1 MLCAG
6 LMLALV
12 VVSVAGMAVDDRTV
26 LGVSTWLK
34 PFKFAVSFV
43 VYTVT
48 VAWMIS
54 LLTRARRLAWWAG
67 AVVAVFGALEVALIA
82 TQSARGRRSHFNN
95 TTPLDE
101 RIWTA
106 MGVTIG
112 VFYVAT
118 LVIAILLLIQR
129 LGDAPTTWALRLGLV
144 ISMVG
149 MALGFLMLMPTAQQL
164 ADGSGDIIGAHA
176 VGVPDGGPGLPVT
189 GWSTEGGDLRIPHFV
204 GLHALQALPLLAF
217 ALAALSNRFP
227 RLGDA
232 RVRLRLVLVAA
243 AGYAGLIALVTWQ
256 ALRAQPLLAPD
267 AATLVAAGLL
277 VAVTAVAATRALRIG
292 SRDAHRMVRADP
304 MPDATPDAQPIR
316 IG

>member
-1 MLCAG
+1 
-6 LMLALV
+6 MLALA
-12 VVSVAGMAVDDRTV
+12 VVSLAGMVVDDRTV

-34 PFKFAVSFV
+34 PFKFAVSFL
-43 VYTVT
+43 VYAVT
-48 VAWMIS
+48 MAWMIS
-54 LLTRARRLAWWAG
+54 LLTRARRLGWWAG
-67 AVVAVFGALEVALIA
+67 AVVAVFGGLEVALIA

-95 TTPLDE
+95 TTALDE

-149 MALGFLMLMPTAQQL
+149 VALGVLLVFPTAQHL
-164 ADGSGDIIGAHA
+164 AAGSGDIMGAHA
-176 VGVPDGGPGLPVT
+176 VGVSDGGPGLPLT
-189 GWSTEGGDLRIPHFV
+189 GWSTQGGDLRIPHFV

-217 ALAALSNRFP
+217 ALGALSNRFP
-227 RLGDA
+227 RLRDA
-232 RVRLRLVLVAA
+232 GVRLRLVLVAA
-243 AGYAGLIALVTWQ
+243 AGYAGLIGLVTWQ

-267 AATLVAAGLL
+267 ATTLVGVGLL
-277 VAVTAVAATRALRIG
+277 AAVTAVAGAVALRVG
-292 SRDAHRMVRADP
+292 SRDADRRVRTDRSPDP
-304 MPDATPDAQPIR
+304 QPIR

>member
-6 LMLALV
+6 LLLTLA

-227 RLGDA
+227 RLGDV
-232 RVRLRLVLVAA
+232 RVRLHLVLVAA

-277 VAVTAVAATRALRIG
+277 VAVTAVAATRALRVG
-292 SRDAHRMVRADP
+292 SRDAHRTVRADP
-304 MPDATPDAQPIR
+304 TPDATPDAQPIR

>member
-6 LMLALV
+6 LMLTLA

-189 GWSTEGGDLRIPHFV
+189 GWSTEGGDLRIPHFI

-227 RLGDA
+227 RLGDV
-232 RVRLRLVLVAA
+232 RVRLHLVLVAA

-277 VAVTAVAATRALRIG
+277 VAVTAVAATRALRVG
-292 SRDAHRMVRADP
+292 SRDAHRTVRADP
-304 MPDATPDAQPIR
+304 TPDATPDAQPIR

>member
-6 LMLALV
+6 LMLTLA

-67 AVVAVFGALEVALIA
+67 AVVAVFSALEVALIA

-227 RLGDA
+227 RLGDV
-232 RVRLRLVLVAA
+232 RVRLHLVLVAA

-277 VAVTAVAATRALRIG
+277 VAVTAVAATRALRVG
-292 SRDAHRMVRADP
+292 SRDAHRTVRADP
-304 MPDATPDAQPIR
+304 TPDATPDAQPIR

>member
-6 LMLALV
+6 LMLTLA

-227 RLGDA
+227 RLGDV
-232 RVRLRLVLVAA
+232 RVRLHLVLVAA

-277 VAVTAVAATRALRIG
+277 VAVTAVAATRALRVG
-292 SRDAHRMVRADP
+292 SRDAHRTVRADP
-304 MPDATPDAQPIR
+304 TPDATPDAQPIR

>member
-1 MLCAG
+1 
-6 LMLALV
+6 
-12 VVSVAGMAVDDRTV
+12 
-26 LGVSTWLK
+26 
-34 PFKFAVSFV
+34 VSFV

-227 RLGDA
+227 RLGDV
-232 RVRLRLVLVAA
+232 RVRLHLVLVAA

-277 VAVTAVAATRALRIG
+277 VAVTAVAATRALRVG
-292 SRDAHRMVRADP
+292 SRDAHRTVRADP
-304 MPDATPDAQPIR
+304 TPDATPDAQPIR

>member
-6 LMLALV
+6 LMLTLA

-227 RLGDA
+227 RLGDV
-232 RVRLRLVLVAA
+232 RVRLHLVLVAA

-277 VAVTAVAATRALRIG
+277 VAVTAVAATRALRVG
-292 SRDAHRMVRADP
+292 SRDAHRTVRADP
-304 MPDATPDAQPIR
+304 TPDATPDAQPTR

>member
-6 LMLALV
+6 LMLTLA

-149 MALGFLMLMPTAQQL
+149 MALGFLMLTPTAQQL

-227 RLGDA
+227 RLGDV
-232 RVRLRLVLVAA
+232 RVRLHLVLVAA

-277 VAVTAVAATRALRIG
+277 VAVTAVAATRALRVG
-292 SRDAHRMVRADP
+292 SRDAHRTVRADP
-304 MPDATPDAQPIR
+304 TPDATPDAQPIR

>member
-6 LMLALV
+6 LLLTLA

-149 MALGFLMLMPTAQQL
+149 MALGFLMLTPTAQQL

-227 RLGDA
+227 RLGDV
-232 RVRLRLVLVAA
+232 RVRLHLVLVAA

-277 VAVTAVAATRALRIG
+277 VAVTAVAATRALRVG
-292 SRDAHRMVRADP
+292 SRDAHRTVRADP
-304 MPDATPDAQPIR
+304 TPDATPDAQPIR

>member
-6 LMLALV
+6 LMLTLA

-144 ISMVG
+144 VSMVG

-227 RLGDA
+227 RLGDV
-232 RVRLRLVLVAA
+232 RVRLHLVLVAA

-277 VAVTAVAATRALRIG
+277 VAVTAVAATRALRVG
-292 SRDAHRMVRADP
+292 SRDAHRTVRADP
-304 MPDATPDAQPIR
+304 TPDATPDAQPIR

>member
-6 LMLALV
+6 LLLTLA

-43 VYTVT
+43 GYTVT

-227 RLGDA
+227 RLGDV
-232 RVRLRLVLVAA
+232 RVRLHLVLVAA

-277 VAVTAVAATRALRIG
+277 VAVTAVAATRALRVG
-292 SRDAHRMVRADP
+292 SRDAHRTVRADP
-304 MPDATPDAQPIR
+304 TPDATPDAQPIR